1 MASQQFNDRLNQ
13 FKIKLDEDSLKYIG
27 GMLDDMTLTD
37 HDEVREST
45 ESFLIDANIN
55 HKARNDFYKALFA
68 SNAFKGESSANTS
81 SSGPVLIGN
90 NSKKD
95 TALDEKVLL
104 HRQLHSNVT
113 SNTICCKM

>member
-1 MASQQFNDRLNQ
+1 MASQQFNDQLKQ
-13 FKIKLDEDSLKYIG
+13 FKIKLDEDSLEYVS

-55 HKARNDFYKALFA
+55 DKARNDFYKALFA
-68 SNAFKGESSANTS
+68 SNAFKGEPSANTP
-81 SSGPVLIGN
+81 SSGPVLINSN

-95 TALDEKVLL
+95 ATLDEKVLL
-104 HRQLHSNVT
+104 HDQLY
-113 SNTICCKM
+113 I